1 MSKPP
6 DLAVPCRYW
15 QGLLRGREPPSEPGT
30 KRMICTT
37 SRDLIVEVL
46 SGTRIVQSV
55 GGENL
60 EVYKAG
66 FLIRLE
72 GSEPE
77 MWLVAGQAP

>member
-1 MSKPP
+1 
-6 DLAVPCRYW
+6 
-15 QGLLRGREPPSEPGT
+15 
-30 KRMICTT
+30 MICTT